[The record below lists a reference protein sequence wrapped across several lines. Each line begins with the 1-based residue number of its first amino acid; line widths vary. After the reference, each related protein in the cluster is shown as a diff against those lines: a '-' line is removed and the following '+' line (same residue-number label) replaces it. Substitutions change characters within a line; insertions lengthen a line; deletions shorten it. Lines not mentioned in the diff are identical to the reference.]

1 MITTKKI
8 SMGAYDSILV
18 ADQKAFRISAQVD
31 NTNVSADENG
41 RKIIK
46 AGTPVGNTSNKIL
59 EKRDTVLT
67 TSVENSPEAQGI
79 IYADVD
85 VTDGNNTAS
94 LIIEGVID
102 ILKIDETTRAKI
114 TETVKTSLPKITFF
128 KGRAD

>member
-8 SMGAYDSILV
+8 SMSAYDSILV
-18 ADQKAFRISAQVD
+18 SDDNSFRISVQVD

-46 AGTPVGNTSNKIL
+46 AGTPVGNTSNKVL

-67 TSVENSPEAQGI
+67 TSVENAPAAQGI

-114 TETVKTSLPKITFF
+114 TEAVKTSLPKITFF
-128 KGRAD
+128 NGRAD